1 MKKRKQSFLHLVTL
15 LAFLAL
21 MCAGVFWAI
30 QQQFA
35 PNADAQDGPT
45 ALTLDDLTPL
55 SVPLLSDE
63 ACSAAAQEMVEQLP
77 DSPIIARVSA
87 WSSAMS
93 YDGAMVQRF
102 YVTDV
107 YAGEGLQPG
116 DLIWLTSSHWSL
128 PESPTSDTL
137 QTGYVNLPQNNWEYL
152 VFLQGPAEEFQ
163 SIYDQPV
170 YQLRDD
176 LTLTSILCCTDWND
190 EVEEGQ
196 GNTMLYNEAR
206 WHEFCTQTQ
215 QGMDTLMKA
224 KHQVMEQFPQED

>member
-163 SIYDQPV
+163 PIYDQPV

-176 LTLTSILCCTDWND
+176 LTLASILCCMDWND

-215 QGMDTLMKA
+215 QGMDTLMEA
-224 KHQVMEQFPQED
+224 KHQVIAQFPVNE

>member
-163 SIYDQPV
+163 PIYDQPV

-176 LTLTSILCCTDWND
+176 LTLASILCCTDWND

-196 GNTMLYNEAR
+196 GDTILYNEAR

>member
-77 DSPIIARVSA
+77 DSPIIARVEA
-87 WSSAMS
+87 TSSSMS
-93 YDGAMVQRF
+93 HDGAMVQRF

-163 SIYDQPV
+163 PIYDQPV

-176 LTLTSILCCTDWND
+176 LTLASILCCTDWND

-196 GNTMLYNEAR
+196 GDTMLYNEAR

>member
-1 MKKRKQSFLHLVTL
+1 MKKTKQSFLHLVTL

-30 QQQFA
+30 RQQFA
-35 PNADAQDGPT
+35 PNANAQDGPT
-45 ALTLDDLTPL
+45 ALTLEDLTPL

-63 ACSAAAQEMVEQLP
+63 ACSTAAQEMVAQLP
-77 DSPIIARVSA
+77 NSPIIARVSA
-87 WSSAMS
+87 WSSSMS

-137 QTGYVNLPQNNWEYL
+137 QTGYVNLPQNSWKYL

-163 SIYDQPV
+163 PIYDQPV

-176 LTLTSILCCTDWND
+176 LTLTSILCCTDWNA

-196 GNTMLYNEAR
+196 GDTILYKEAR

-215 QGMDTLMKA
+215 QGMDTLMEA

>member
-1 MKKRKQSFLHLVTL
+1 MKQRKNSFLHLVTL

-21 MCAGVFWAI
+21 VCAGVFWAI
-30 QQQFA
+30 QQQSA
-35 PNADAQDGPT
+35 PNAQDGPT

-63 ACSAAAQEMVEQLP
+63 ACSTAAQEMVEQLP
-77 DSPIIARVSA
+77 NSPIIARVSA
-87 WSSAMS
+87 CSSSMS
-93 YDGAMVQRF
+93 LNGAMVQRF
-102 YVTDV
+102 HVVEV

-116 DLIWLTSSHWSL
+116 DLIWLTSSQWSL

-137 QTGYVNLPQNNWEYL
+137 QTGYINLPQNNWEYL

-163 SIYDQPV
+163 PIYEQPV

-176 LTLTSILCCTDWND
+176 LTLAPILCCMDWND

-196 GNTMLYNEAR
+196 GDTMLYNQAR

-215 QGMDTLMKA
+215 QGMDTLMEA
-224 KHQVMEQFPQED
+224 KHQVMVQFPQKG

>member
-1 MKKRKQSFLHLVTL
+1 MKQRKHSFLHLVTL

-21 MCAGVFWAI
+21 LFAGLFWSI
-30 QQQFA
+30 QQKSA
-35 PNADAQDGPT
+35 HNADAHNEPT

-63 ACSAAAQEMVEQLP
+63 ACSTAAQEMVEQLP
-77 DSPIIARVSA
+77 NSPIIARVSA
-87 WSSAMS
+87 CSSSMS
-93 YDGAMVQRF
+93 LNGAMVQRF
-102 YVTDV
+102 DVVEV

-116 DLIWLTSSHWSL
+116 DLIWLTSSQWSL

-163 SIYDQPV
+163 PIYEQPV

-176 LTLTSILCCTDWND
+176 LTLAPILCCMDWND

-196 GNTMLYNEAR
+196 GDTMLYNQAR

-215 QGMDTLMKA
+215 QGMDTLMEA
-224 KHQVMEQFPQED
+224 KHQVMVQFPQKG

>member
-163 SIYDQPV
+163 PIYDQPV

-176 LTLTSILCCTDWND
+176 LTLASILCCTDWND

-196 GNTMLYNEAR
+196 GDTILYNEAR

-215 QGMDTLMKA
+215 QGMDTLMEA
-224 KHQVMEQFPQED
+224 KHQVIAQFSVNE

>member
-176 LTLTSILCCTDWND
+176 LTLASILCCIDWND

-196 GNTMLYNEAR
+196 GDTMLYNEAR

-224 KHQVMEQFPQED
+224 KHQVIAQFPANE

>member
-63 ACSAAAQEMVEQLP
+63 ACSTAAQEMVEQLP
-77 DSPIIARVSA
+77 DSSIIARVEA
-87 WSSAMS
+87 TSSSMS
-93 YDGAMVQRF
+93 HDGAMVQRF
-102 YVTDV
+102 YVVDV
-107 YAGEGLQPG
+107 YAGEGLQNG

-176 LTLTSILCCTDWND
+176 LTLASILCCTDWND

-196 GNTMLYNEAR
+196 GDTMLYNEAR

-224 KHQVMEQFPQED
+224 KHQVIAQFPVNE

>member
-1 MKKRKQSFLHLVTL
+1 MKKRLLPL
-15 LAFLAL
+15 LAFVVLVFGGL
-21 MCAGVFWAI
+21 FWAT
-30 QQQFA
+30 QQQSA
-35 PNADAQDGPT
+35 PTAQTQGEPT
-45 ALTLDDLTPL
+45 ALELDDLTPL
-55 SVPLLSDE
+55 SVPLLPDE
-63 ACSAAAQEMVEQLP
+63 ACSTAAQEMVEQLP

-163 SIYDQPV
+163 PIYDQPV

-176 LTLTSILCCTDWND
+176 LTLASILCCTDWND

-196 GNTMLYNEAR
+196 GDTILYNEAR